1 MSTKTFLGLQDLA
14 NQQSM
19 LLMTKLESPDEKSGK
34 PGDDL
39 SLPTDNLLESFKNKL
54 RVIVKKRVS
63 EKRQAYSQ
71 VNDSLEKNKPQVG
84 FPEGVMPKSQ
94 RWS

>member
-1 MSTKTFLGLQDLA
+1 MQELA

-19 LLMTKLESPDEKSGK
+19 LLMTKLESPDEKNGK

-39 SLPTDNLLESFKNKL
+39 SLPTENLLESFKNKL

-63 EKRQAYSQ
+63 EKRQAHSQ
-71 VNDSLEKNKPQVG
+71 VNDSLEKYQPQVG
-84 FPEGVMPKSQ
+84 FTEGVIPKSQ
-94 RWS
+94 RWA